1 MSEMDCPNEHGHMKK
16 VNGVEEMLFR
26 GISLRVSMEHFRCDR
41 CGFEA
46 DDLNLAGSNQRAVAD
61 EYRQAVGLLT
71 SEEIVLG
78 RKERRWTQE
87 ELAKA
92 IGVGVASVKRWEKG
106 QIQTD
111 VMDRAMRN
119 AFADGFSD
127 CGHFTGNRPFSLG
140 RIKLVL
146 QRFSELLGRDLLSG
160 KGNRLL
166 YGAKYLWFAD
176 MVCFRDSGRSIT
188 GATYAVLPQGPQLNN
203 YAELIE
209 HIRTADE
216 TIEDPLSDQEQRI
229 IRRIAMTFPSNKAVY
244 DASHDEPAWKSKDFG
259 MLIPYAD
266 AETLITI

>member
-1 MSEMDCPNEHGHMKK
+1 MNCPNEHGQMKK
-16 VNGVEEMLFR
+16 VDGIEEMLFR

-41 CGFEA
+41 CGVEA
-46 DDLNLAGSNQRAVAD
+46 DDLTLAGRNQQAIA
-61 EYRQAVGLLT
+61 EAYRQAVGLLT
-71 SEEIVLG
+71 SEEIVRG
-78 RKERRWTQE
+78 RKDHGWSQE
-87 ELAKA
+87 ELAKS

-106 QIQTD
+106 QIQTH
-111 VMDRAMRN
+111 VMDRAMRS

-127 CGHFTGNRPFSLG
+127 CGNFTGNRKLSLG

-146 QRFSELLGRDLLSG
+146 QRFSELMGRDLLSG
-160 KGNRLL
+160 KSNRLL

-176 MVCFRDSGRSIT
+176 MMSFRDSGRSIT
-188 GATYAVLPQGPQLNN
+188 GATYAALPQGPQLNN

-216 TIEDPLSDQEQRI
+216 TIEEPLSDQEQRI
-229 IRRIAMTFPSNKAVY
+229 IRRIAKTFPGNKAVY